1 MKSFFNIS
9 FWVFLFGMSFVNAQS
24 IEQTLKGNVFDA
36 DTREPLLGASVVVQN
51 SDSIIGTITNENG
64 NFSLTLPVGRHTLEI
79 SYIGYESFIIPSM
92 MITSGK
98 EAVVEVAL
106 KKDAVQIGEVIVRAS
121 INKERPLNT
130 MATVSA
136 RSFSVEETQRY
147 AGGMSDPA
155 RLVSAFSGVTTGN
168 LQDNSIIVRGNA
180 PQGVAWR
187 LEGVEIP
194 TPHHFAGGNVA
205 GGGLVTLFSSQML
218 ANSDFFTGAFPAEYG
233 SATAAIFDMKLRNGN
248 ADKYEHTAQVGV
260 LGLDFSSEGPI
271 SRASGS
277 SYLFNYRYSTFGLL
291 GDLNLIPADQRIKYQ
306 DLSFKFNFP
315 TQRAGTFS
323 FWGIGGIDA
332 THKNAS
338 TDISKWEIDTDRIQN
353 QWDTHTGAMGVAHRI
368 NTSSK
373 SFLQTNLAISEVNK
387 TIITKRLSDDLQT
400 FTPDSDLKDITGTF
414 TFSSNYN
421 YKFSPKAVLKTGF
434 EYKKLFYQFDLSGT
448 QDYNLPQ
455 TYTRIIDDKGNTD
468 ASEIFAQMKYNIS
481 SSLLINA
488 GFHLAYFGLSKEIIP
503 EPRLGLQWEFVPN
516 HSLSLGYGKHS
527 RPEALNIY
535 MFEINGNQP
544 NKNLK
549 LSKAHHFVL
558 GYDWRINEKLRLKTE
573 VYYQHNY
580 DIPGEANTS
589 YSLINFNRDFT
600 LHKELTNNTIARNY
614 GIDFTFERF
623 LNDNYYYL
631 LTASLFDAK
640 YKAGDNVWHN
650 TRYNKNY
657 VFNALFGKEF
667 FFKNNSRILDV
678 NARITFTGGER
689 YTPILES
696 QSIANERIIYDD
708 TRAFESSFPNLLYA
722 DVTLNYRVNHR
733 KSSSVFSFQMKNVF
747 GSPIYLGHNY
757 NFISKQIEL
766 SKSTLL
772 IPNISYKI
780 EF

>member
-1 MKSFFNIS
+1 MKSLFNIS
-9 FWVFLFGMSFVNAQS
+9 FWAIFLGISFANAQS
-24 IEQTLKGNVFDA
+24 IEQTLKGNIFDA
-36 DTREPLLGASVVVQN
+36 DTHEPLLGASVIVQN
-51 SDSIIGTITNENG
+51 SNPIIGTTTDENG
-64 NFSLTLPVGRHTLEI
+64 NFSLTLPIGRHTLEI
-79 SYIGYESFIIPSM
+79 SYIGYESFIITSM

-98 EAVVEVAL
+98 EAVVEIAL
-106 KKDAVQIGEVIVRAS
+106 KQDAVQIDEVVVRAS
-121 INKERPLNT
+121 VNKEKPLNT

-194 TPHHFAGGNVA
+194 TPHHFSGGNVA
-205 GGGLVTLFSSQML
+205 GGGLVTLFSNQML

-248 ADKYEHTAQVGV
+248 NSKYEHTAQVGI

-271 SRASGS
+271 SRAIGS

-291 GDLNLIPADQRIKYQ
+291 GDLKVIPEDQRIKYQ

-323 FWGIGGIDA
+323 LWGIGGISA
-332 THKNAS
+332 THKKAL
-338 TDISKWEIDTDRIQN
+338 TDISKWKIDTDRIHN
-353 QWDTHTGAMGVAHRI
+353 TWDSYTGAMGLTHHI
-368 NTSSK
+368 ITNSK
-373 SFLQTNLAISEVNK
+373 SFLQTNLAISGINK
-387 TIITKRLSDDLQT
+387 IIISKRLSDDLQT
-400 FTPDSDLKDITGTF
+400 FTPDMDLKDITGTL

-421 YKFSPKAVLKTGF
+421 YKFSPKATLKTGF
-434 EYKKLFYQFDLSGT
+434 EYKNLFYRFDLSGT
-448 QDYNLPQ
+448 QDYNLPL
-455 TYTRIIDDKGNTD
+455 TYTRIIDDKGSTD
-468 ASEIFAQMKYNIS
+468 ASELFAQLKYNLS
-481 SSLLINA
+481 SSLLVNA
-488 GFHLAYFGLSKEIIP
+488 GFHLAYFGLSKEIVP

-549 LSKAHHFVL
+549 ISKAHHFVL
-558 GYDWRINEKLRLKTE
+558 GYDWRISEKLRLKTE
-573 VYYQHNY
+573 AYYQYNY

-600 LHKELTNNTIARNY
+600 LHKELINNTIGRNY

-623 LNDNYYYL
+623 LNNNYYYL
-631 LTASLFDAK
+631 LTASIFDAK
-640 YKAGDNVWHN
+640 YKAGDKVWHN

-667 FFKNNSRILDV
+667 FFKNNSRVLDV
-678 NARITFTGGER
+678 NARVTLTGGER
-689 YTPILES
+689 YTPILEN
-696 QSIANERIIYDD
+696 QSIANERIIYDN
-708 TRAFESSFPNLLYA
+708 TRAFEKSFPNLLYA
-722 DVTLNYRVNHR
+722 DVTLNYRINHH
-733 KSSSVFSFQMKNVF
+733 KSSNVFSFQMKNIF
-747 GSPIYLGHNY
+747 GSSAYLGHNY
-757 NFISKQIEL
+757 NFRCYS
-766 SKSTLL
+766 
-772 IPNISYKI
+772 
-780 EF
+780 